1 MDTFFSGKRVLVL
14 APHTDDGEFGCGGTI
29 ARFVEARADV
39 YYMAF
44 SVCEQSVPYG
54 FAKDELES
62 ELKEAMKVLGVPE
75 ENTLIHRY
83 PVRLLQESRQDIL
96 QIMIEAR
103 NDILPDVVF
112 MPCLQ
117 DCHQD
122 HQTVSAEG
130 LRAFKQSSIF
140 SYEMPWN
147 NLTLETSAFVVL
159 EERHLQSKIDALA
172 CYKSQAF
179 RPYAD
184 EEFLRG
190 LARVRGVQIG
200 DRYAEAFELVRLVLG
215 KTREATIAKTRG
227 VRAAYSVGESNAK
240 GLFILQS

>member
-1 MDTFFSGKRVLVL
+1 MDTFFSDKRVIVL

-29 ARFVEARADV
+29 ARFVEAGSEV

-54 FAKDELES
+54 FAKDELEN
-62 ELKEAMKVLGVPE
+62 ELKEAMKVLGLPAK
-75 ENTLIHRY
+75 NTLIYRY
-83 PVRLLQESRQDIL
+83 PVRRLQESRQEIL
-96 QIMIEAR
+96 QLMIDAR
-103 NDILPDVVF
+103 SEIQPDIVF
-112 MPCLQ
+112 MPCLK

-130 LRAFKQSSIF
+130 LRAFKHSTIF

-147 NLTLETSAFVVL
+147 NLTLETSSFVVL
-159 EERHLQSKIDALA
+159 EERHLQKKIDALA
-172 CYKSQAF
+172 CYKTQAF

-190 LARVRGVQIG
+190 LGRVRGVQIG
-200 DRYAEAFELVRLVLG
+200 GHYAEAFELVRLVLG
-215 KTREATIAKTRG
+215 KSRVAVAG
-227 VRAAYSVGESNAK
+227 AQQVSQAA
-240 GLFILQS
+240 